1 MNTRK
6 AKVLGL
12 LGLPLI
18 ALAVLAVFLS
28 WSLSSSNTASAD
40 VAAHGGLDFHMG
52 VDTNGDTTD
61 DCSTEGTLKCPG
73 TDGAALSVRIYLD
86 SLGDLAGYDGF
97 DAIVNYAGVT
107 TKMTWAPNDDDTNT
121 TGFDCDFPASNF
133 LVPGTAAAGCVSD
146 GSPPGGTSTFVG
158 RLGNLGFNCTADGS
172 LDLSYG
178 SGQTGLT
185 NATGSHSPTADE
197 AALTVNCDPPPTAVP
212 ATATSTPPPVP
223 QMQKLDNDAQAMG
236 NDPNGDNLS
245 SIFLER
251 EGTKIPPLNCRDANS
266 ITIFSETLSIPIP
279 LVPDPK
285 DPGEDQQLGAFEF
298 EVHYNEDQI
307 CVEIVP
313 GPAAAGMICFIID
326 DSGTNPQEGIAEIG
340 CVTQG
345 KDVFP
350 DTTTPEGR
358 HLADI
363 IVRAQPDTYSLIRP
377 NQDNGVAL
385 QLNNIGCELADLQ
398 GHPIE
403 IFSCEDAD
411 VTIRYL
417 EGDVSGPD
425 CVVDALD
432 TQALAF
438 RWGVKKGS
446 LLYNKWFDLEPSG
459 QTNGDGDVDIKDLQ
473 FAFGRFG
480 SNCKDQWPPQP
491 PVNPKA

>member
-1 MNTRK
+1 
-6 AKVLGL
+6 V
-12 LGLPLI
+12 
-18 ALAVLAVFLS
+18 
-28 WSLSSSNTASAD
+28 
-40 VAAHGGLDFHMG
+40 
-52 VDTNGDTTD
+52 
-61 DCSTEGTLKCPG
+61 
-73 TDGAALSVRIYLD
+73 
-86 SLGDLAGYDGF
+86 
-97 DAIVNYAGVT
+97 
-107 TKMTWAPNDDDTNT
+107 
-121 TGFDCDFPASNF
+121 
-133 LVPGTAAAGCVSD
+133 GTA
-146 GSPPGGTSTFVG
+146 PPG
-158 RLGNLGFNCTADGS
+158 CA
-172 LDLSYG
+172 
-178 SGQTGLT
+178 
-185 NATGSHSPTADE
+185 P
-197 AALTVNCDPPPTAVP
+197 
-212 ATATSTPPPVP
+212 
-223 QMQKLDNDAQAMG
+223 G
-236 NDPNGDNLS
+236 NDPNGDSLS
-245 SIFLER
+245 SIFMQR
-251 EGTKIPPLNCRDANS
+251 DGTKIPPLNCRDGNS
-266 ITIFSETLSIPIP
+266 STVFAETLSIPIP
-279 LVPDPK
+279 LQPDPK
-285 DPGEDQQLGAFEF
+285 DPTQDQQLGAFEF
-298 EVHYNEDQI
+298 EVHYDENRI

-350 DTTTPEGR
+350 DTTTPAGR

-363 IVRAQPDTYSLIRP
+363 IVRAQPDTYSLLRP

-417 EGDVSGPD
+417 EGDVAGPD

-459 QTNGDGDVDIKDLQ
+459 QTNGDNDIDIKDLQ

-480 SNCKDQWPPQP
+480 SNCQNQWPPQP